1 MEPKRKLKDRGRDMT
16 VSLSIKK
23 VPERLVARLRRRAAA
38 HHRSLQ
44 GELLSVLEEA
54 VSPKR
59 ASVSEVRERL
69 VKLGLRTAD
78 QSTKMIREDRD
89 AR

>member
-1 MEPKRKLKDRGRDMT
+1 LRT
-16 VSLSIKK
+16 VNLSIKR
-23 VPERLVARLRRRAAA
+23 VPERIVAQLRRRAAA

-54 VSPKR
+54 VNPQR
-59 ASVSEVRERL
+59 ATISQVRERL
-69 VKLGLRTAD
+69 AKLGVGTAD
-78 QSTKMIREDRD
+78 ESTNMLRLDRD

>member
-1 MEPKRKLKDRGRDMT
+1 MAT
-16 VSLSIKK
+16 VNLSIKK
-23 VPERLVARLRRRAAA
+23 VPDWLVAQLRRRAVA

-59 ASVSEVRERL
+59 ATISQVRERL
-69 VKLGLRTAD
+69 VKLGIRTAD

>member
-1 MEPKRKLKDRGRDMT
+1 MAT
-16 VSLSIKK
+16 VNLSIKR
-23 VPERLVARLRRRAAA
+23 VPARLVAQLRRRALA

-54 VSPKR
+54 VNPQR
-59 ASVSEVRERL
+59 ATIAQVRERL
-69 VKLGLRTAD
+69 VELGIHTAD
-78 QSTKMIREDRD
+78 QSTKMIRRDRD

>member
-1 MEPKRKLKDRGRDMT
+1 MA

-23 VPERLVARLRRRAAA
+23 VPDRLVARLRARAAA

-44 GELLSVLEEA
+44 GELLTILEEA

-59 ASVSEVRERL
+59 ATLNEVREQL
-69 VKLGLRTAD
+69 AKLGLRTAD
-78 QSTKMIREDRD
+78 ESTRMIREERD

>member
-1 MEPKRKLKDRGRDMT
+1 MAT
-16 VSLSIKK
+16 VNLSIKR
-23 VPERLVARLRRRAAA
+23 VPERLVVQLRRRAAA

-59 ASVSEVRERL
+59 ATIAEVRERL
-69 VKLGLRTAD
+69 VKLGIRTGD

-89 AR
+89 AG

>member
-1 MEPKRKLKDRGRDMT
+1 MT
-16 VSLSIKK
+16 LSIKK
-23 VPERLVARLRRRAAA
+23 VPERLVVRLRRRAAA

-54 VSPKR
+54 LSPKR
-59 ASVSEVRERL
+59 ATLSEVREQL
-69 VKLGLRTAD
+69 AKLGLRTAD
-78 QSTKMIREDRD
+78 QSTEMIRGDRD

>member
-1 MEPKRKLKDRGRDMT
+1 MP

-23 VPERLVARLRRRAAA
+23 VPDRLVARLRVRAAA

-44 GELLSVLEEA
+44 GELLTILEEA

-59 ASVSEVRERL
+59 ATLNEVREQL
-69 VKLGLRTAD
+69 AKLGPRTAD
-78 QSTKMIREDRD
+78 ESTRMIREERD

>member
-1 MEPKRKLKDRGRDMT
+1 MAT
-16 VSLSIKK
+16 VNLSIKK
-23 VPERLVARLRRRAAA
+23 VPERLVAQLRRRAVA

-59 ASVSEVRERL
+59 ATISQVRERL
-69 VKLGLRTAD
+69 VKLGIRTAD
-78 QSTKMIREDRD
+78 QSTKMIREDRN

>member
-1 MEPKRKLKDRGRDMT
+1 MEPKRNLKDRDRDPT
-16 VSLSIKK
+16 VNLSIKK
-23 VPERLVARLRRRAAA
+23 VPGPLVARLRRRAGA

-44 GELLSVLEEA
+44 GELLSILEEA

-59 ASVSEVRERL
+59 ASVSEVREQL

-78 QSTKMIREDRD
+78 QSTTMIREDRD

>member
-1 MEPKRKLKDRGRDMT
+1 MS

-23 VPERLVARLRRRAAA
+23 VPEGLVERLRRRAKA

-59 ASVSEVRERL
+59 ATISEVRQRL
-69 VKLGLRTAD
+69 AKIGLHTAEEG
-78 QSTKMIREDRD
+78 TTMIREDRNG
-89 AR
+89 R

>member
-1 MEPKRKLKDRGRDMT
+1 MA

-23 VPERLVARLRRRAAA
+23 VPDRLVARLRVRAAA

-44 GELLSVLEEA
+44 GELLTILEEA

-59 ASVSEVRERL
+59 ATLNEVREQL
-69 VKLGLRTAD
+69 AKLGLRTAD
-78 QSTKMIREDRD
+78 ESTRMIREERD